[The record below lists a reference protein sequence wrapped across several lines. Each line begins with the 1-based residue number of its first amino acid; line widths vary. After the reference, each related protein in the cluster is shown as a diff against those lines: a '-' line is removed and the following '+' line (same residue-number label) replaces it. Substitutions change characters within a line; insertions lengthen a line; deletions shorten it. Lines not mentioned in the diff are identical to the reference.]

1 MGLFCRTKKREVQR
15 LMQSWFTIM
24 IYNNVVIYN
33 NKITMGQKYLH
44 LYMLQ
49 KEILK
54 WVYNYTVMK
63 NVIQSI

>member
-1 MGLFCRTKKREVQR
+1 
-15 LMQSWFTIM
+15 M

-44 LYMLQ
+44 LLQ
-49 KEILK
+49 QEILK

>member
-1 MGLFCRTKKREVQR
+1 
-15 LMQSWFTIM
+15 M